1 MSIPIP
7 SHPGRTRDR
16 HDPLALVE
24 GLGALQLTGTYSGHS
39 AAFQK
44 VADSL
49 KCVISSRAVGKYAT
63 GLLEEGYATKGFHD
77 KAKSCNWGP
86 MAGFVLSDP
95 RFTKR
100 GASLEARQGQ
110 RTDIHKALSAGSGE
124 VAVHISEKRRKDLM
138 QAPLS
143 CMRHAWG
150 ADDDHYYWANSPD
163 GKLFLF
169 HLSRVSDTV
178 TKNQPMWKVQ
188 YALTEGAL
196 PANLT
201 SPTQAR
207 GLDYLPVTA
216 LVDVDCP
223 SHIKGTYLSATTGDY
238 DLFFVFPKRDD
249 HDSRMMDRRMV
260 AGSDRFKINAIGKS
274 TFFSQESSEVGN
286 ITPRVM
292 AVMNQVNQAADH
304 PGGSIVHHSDE
315 AGRPFV
321 EELDFPVIAWVPGAP
336 RPYGIGSVADLKLFI
351 AKLKFEYVL
360 MMNPGW
366 FNQLGIQGPGGTSS
380 LRPSA
385 SLGGSYEV

>member
-1 MSIPIP
+1 V
-7 SHPGRTRDR
+7 
-16 HDPLALVE
+16 ALVE
-24 GLGALQLTGTYSGHS
+24 GLGALQLTGTYAGHS

-44 VADSL
+44 VANTLES
-49 KCVISSRAVGKYAT
+49 VISSRAVGKYAT

-100 GASLEARQGQ
+100 GGSRDAREGQ
-110 RTDIHKALSAGSGE
+110 RADIFKALDAGSGE
-124 VAVHISEKRRKDLM
+124 VGVYISEKRRKDLM

-143 CMRHAWG
+143 CMRLAWRTG
-150 ADDDHYYWANSPD
+150 ENDHYYWADSPD
-163 GKLFLF
+163 GKIFLF
-169 HLSRVSDTV
+169 HLSRVSDAV
-178 TKNQPMWKVQ
+178 TNNQPMWKVQ
-188 YALTEGAL
+188 YSLSARAL
-196 PANLT
+196 PANLR
-201 SPTQAR
+201 SPTEAQ
-207 GLDYLPVTA
+207 GLDYLPVMA

-223 SHIKGTYLSATTGDY
+223 DHIKGTYLSATTGDY

-249 HDSRMMDRRMV
+249 YDSRMMDRRMV

-274 TFFSQESSEVGN
+274 TFFSQESNEVGN

-292 AVMNQVNQAADH
+292 AVMNRVNQAADH
-304 PGGSIVHHSDE
+304 PGGPIVHHSDE

-321 EELDFPVIAWVPGAP
+321 EELDFPVIAWVPGHSN
-336 RPYGIGSVADLKLFI
+336 PYGIGSVADLKLFI
-351 AKLKFEYVL
+351 AKLNFAYVL

-385 SLGGSYEV
+385 SMGGSYEV